1 MIRLKIEIKG
11 EPDVL
16 PFTKVF
22 EFNEDDEII
31 FLNSLEMLKEKL
43 SRNLKINANETIT
56 VYCAYV
62 INGLRSG
69 KSIEYIQ
76 ENSSKI
82 LSQEQVMIG
91 VAETLREII
100 FEATIDNMPKKI
112 LIFDKP
118 IPTSNYVLSS
128 NNTKNSA

>member
-43 SRNLKINANETIT
+43 SRNLKINTNETIT
-56 VYCAYV
+56 VYCSYV

-128 NNTKNSA
+128 NNTKNLA